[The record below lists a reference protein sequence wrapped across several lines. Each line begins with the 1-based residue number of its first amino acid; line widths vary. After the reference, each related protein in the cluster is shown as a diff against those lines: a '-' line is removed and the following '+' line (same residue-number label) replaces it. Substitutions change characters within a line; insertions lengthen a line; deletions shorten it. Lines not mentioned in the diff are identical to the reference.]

1 VAGGGALIV
10 AGGLVLSCW
19 PHATSAARI
28 GTPQAFSAL
37 ARTCRRSCEAS
48 HARVRETLL
57 AKRVLLKAL
66 ATLLIQHEVV
76 DRNALDGLLA
86 TPVSEE
92 AASALVPG

>member
-1 VAGGGALIV
+1 MG
-10 AGGLVLSCW
+10 
-19 PHATSAARI
+19 
-28 GTPQAFSAL
+28 
-37 ARTCRRSCEAS
+37 
-48 HARVRETLL
+48 
-57 AKRVLLKAL
+57 LKAL